1 MTTEP
6 KIDERTEQPYL
17 GIRGVTPWQQLP
29 TVIPQFIGEVFGF
42 LDQHG
47 IQPRGAPFIRYHVI
61 NMESNLDIEIGV
73 PIEEAARGNGRI
85 KPSTLPAGRYASL
98 VHTGPYDQLMQANAT
113 LLEWAKNNSLALDQ
127 RPTPDGDAFGA
138 RYESYLSRPD
148 EKPERTEVAIRLA
161 SS

>member
-17 GIRGVTPWQQLP
+17 GIRSVTPWQQLP
-29 TVIPQFIGEVFGF
+29 TVIPQFIGQVFGF

-61 NMESNLDIEIGV
+61 NMESSLDIEIGV
-73 PIEEAARGNGRI
+73 PIEEAAPGNGRI
-85 KPSTLPAGRYASL
+85 KPSTLPAGRYVSL
-98 VHTGPYDQLMQANAT
+98 VHIGPYDQLMQANAT
-113 LLEWAKNNSLALDQ
+113 LLDWAKNNGLALDQ
-127 RPTPDGDAFGA
+127 RPTPKGDAFGA

-161 SS
+161 G